1 MNLKLKLLA
10 STALIALALFALPA
24 RAQSALADPITI
36 NITSVDATT
45 GASLQIVD
53 VGYYAANNLTQAE
66 KLAVEVTI
74 LTNAT
79 APGADRTVTVYYA
92 FANAGAYTAAQMAT
106 AASNQILAVANATT
120 TTRVYTLPVVYI
132 SGRYLYL
139 WLDHTARDASSTL
152 TLTVKVLGVGR

>member
-1 MNLKLKLLA
+1 MKYIICLLFVF
-10 STALIALALFALPA
+10 TLCLAPSA
-24 RAQSALADPITI
+24 RAEVSLVSPITI
-36 NITSVDATT
+36 SITSVDATT
-45 GASLQIVD
+45 GTALQIVD
-53 VGYYAANNLTQAE
+53 LQDIAATGYTSKD
-66 KLAVEVTI
+66 KLAVEVSI

-79 APGADRTVTVYYA
+79 APGANRTVTVYYA
-92 FANAGAYTAAQMAT
+92 FATTGALTAAQMAT
-106 AASNQILAVANATT
+106 ASSNQVLAVANATT

>member
-1 MNLKLKLLA
+1 MNRKLKLIV
-10 STALIALALFALPA
+10 SIALIALALFPSAA

-36 NITSVDATT
+36 SITSVDATT

-66 KLAVEVTI
+66 KLAVEVSI

-79 APGADRTVTVYYA
+79 APGANRTVTVYYA
-92 FANAGAYTAAQMAT
+92 FAHTGAFTAAQMAT
-106 AASNQILAVANATT
+106 AASNQVLAVANTASV
-120 TTRVYTLPVVYI
+120 TRVYTLPVVYI